1 MGLGPYIY
9 LLWSA
14 LVLASLIV
22 AGIHLA
28 RRQRHGIQHA
38 LGGVIG
44 ALSTWA
50 FVSAY
55 AGACEMTD
63 YVGSMA
69 FAISIGVGIAGITL
83 FILGC
88 SALKSRPRE
97 TDSSNL

>member
-28 RRQRHGIQHA
+28 RRQYHGIRHA
-38 LGGVIG
+38 LGAVIG
-44 ALSTWA
+44 ALLTWA

-55 AGACEMTD
+55 AGACEITG
-63 YVGSMA
+63 YIGSMA
-69 FAISIGVGIAGITL
+69 FTISIAVGMAGIVL
-83 FILGC
+83 FVLGC
-88 SALKSRPRE
+88 RALRSRPKE
-97 TDSSNL
+97 TDSSSI